1 MKINFYCM
9 SYQYK
14 TAILI
19 FFKKN
24 SYKSFQKNHTQICL
38 LILLK
43 LSNLPPAK
51 WYVNVSFS

>member
-51 WYVNVSFS
+51 